1 MEVSGVG
8 VLLRSVLLQKKE
20 EQDTLILNT
29 CHIMSFI
36 KFPSCAKKKDEW
48 KAAVEKGAPFLQG
61 FQNIGV
67 SGVGVLLGW
76 VLLQK
81 QEEKGHP
88 KNSQNLGHPAWNIV

>member
-81 QEEKGHP
+81 QEEKDTRRTLKILDTP
-88 KNSQNLGHPAWNIV
+88 LGI